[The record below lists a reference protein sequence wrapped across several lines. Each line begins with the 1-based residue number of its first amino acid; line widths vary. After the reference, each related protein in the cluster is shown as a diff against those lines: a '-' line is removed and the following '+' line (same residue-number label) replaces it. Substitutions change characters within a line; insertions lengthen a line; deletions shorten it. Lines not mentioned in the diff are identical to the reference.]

1 MKSILSLILPDNR
14 GTNISRRYL
23 KNGRKAIGFQDRQ
36 LVVASPSGVENGIQA
51 ITADDL
57 QEFTGTSATVVRR
70 VNRFSGQAGSAV
82 TATIPAPSGELRELI
97 IMNANSN
104 AGSAVTL
111 SGGGTIIGALA
122 SPGVVANNVSAHLL
136 SNGTSWYRI
145 V

>member
-36 LVVASPSGVENGIQA
+36 LVVASPSGVENGIQS

-57 QEFTGTSATVVRR
+57 QEFTGVTATITRR
-70 VNRFSGQAGSAV
+70 VNRFSTQTATTAV
-82 TATIPAPSGELRELI
+82 TATLPAVNGELREVI
-97 IMNANSN
+97 IINANTSTTTL
-104 AGSAVTL
+104 AVT
-111 SGGGTIIGALA
+111 GGTILGA
-122 SPGVVANNVSAHLL
+122 STTVPDRITSGFTAHFL